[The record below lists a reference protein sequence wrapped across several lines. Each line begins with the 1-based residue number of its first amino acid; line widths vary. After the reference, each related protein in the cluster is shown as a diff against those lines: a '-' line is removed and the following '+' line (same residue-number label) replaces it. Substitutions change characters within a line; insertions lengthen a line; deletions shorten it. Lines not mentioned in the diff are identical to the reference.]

1 MHQLMFK
8 VNYNKDFI
16 CAFEKFHTEAWK
28 RMNKLERLL
37 GENKKDKLKSIS
49 VCVCVTQD
57 VPGMERGAISFLY
70 FRPYIKITLLQ
81 L

>member
-49 VCVCVTQD
+49 VCVCVLPRMCQEWKE
-57 VPGMERGAISFLY
+57 VLFL
-70 FRPYIKITLLQ
+70 FFILDPI
-81 L
+81 